1 MGYFLPIS
9 KSQHVMATRAA
20 CSKNHF
26 LRLWS
31 YARLHLLV
39 CLLGVI
45 ALILLAF
52 SNTAFLVLIKHV
64 TDEGFVKQ
72 SASNLAYLPFLLF
85 ALLALRALSGF
96 AANFSMRWLARRIVA
111 DLRLDVFRQLM
122 RLPLGFYDQAAN
134 GKLVSKLVND
144 VEQMANAATKGMEV
158 GRRTTCM

>member
-1 MGYFLPIS
+1 
-9 KSQHVMATRAA
+9 MATPAA
-20 CSKNHF
+20 SSNNHF

-72 SASNLAYLPFLLF
+72 SASNLAYLPLLLF
-85 ALLALRALSGF
+85 ALF
-96 AANFSMRWLARRIVA
+96 ASYFSQAQGETMANTMRSNGKIYVVVA
-111 DLRLDVFRQLM
+111 VLTTILVGLIAYLVRLD
-122 RLPLGFYDQAAN
+122 
-134 GKLVSKLVND
+134 KKISKL
-144 VEQMANAATKGMEV
+144 EKE
-158 GRRTTCM
+158 